1 MTEMI
6 YLTDGYLKELDAEII
21 NANGKFIELDKTIF
35 YPESGGQLSDKG
47 NIICNGS
54 KYNIINVKKASGS
67 IIHELDKEGVVT
79 GDKVHCIL
87 DWNLRYKMMRFHTA
101 AHILSQIIFL
111 DCNANITGNQLG
123 LEKSR
128 IDFSLPDF
136 DREKIK
142 DYEAKTNEIIMK
154 KLPVKTY
161 FINREEMTNDL
172 LKLAKGLPEQ
182 IKKIRIVDIEGFDK
196 QACGGCHV
204 ANTSEI
210 GFIKIISTENKG
222 KDNRRIY
229 FQLNE

>member
-6 YLTDGYLKELDAEII
+6 YLVDSYLKELDASVV
-21 NANGKFIELDKTIF
+21 NANGRFIELDKTIF

-47 NIICNGS
+47 KIICNNVE
-54 KYNIINVKKASGS
+54 YNILNVKKASGS
-67 IIHELDKEGVVT
+67 IIHELDKEGLVL
-79 GDKVHCIL
+79 GDKVHCVL
-87 DWNLRYKMMRFHTA
+87 DWDLRYKMMRSHTA

-142 DYEAKTNEIIMK
+142 DYEAKTNGIIMK
-154 KLPVKTY
+154 KLAVKTY
-161 FINREEMTNDL
+161 FINRDEMTGDL

-182 IKKIRIVDIEGFDK
+182 IKTIRIVDIEGFDK

-210 GFIKIISTENKG
+210 GPIKIISAENKG
-222 KDNRRIY
+222 KDNRRLY
-229 FQLNE
+229 FQID